1 MPYGIN
7 STEHM
12 WANDL
17 ERKEGKIL
25 GTINNE
31 PRHVNAIRRGQR
43 IEISEGQIS
52 EWMYMRA
59 GKIVGKHTMR
69 PLLKRMP
76 PQEAARNQAM
86 LAEP

>member
-52 EWMYMRA
+52 DWMYMRA
-59 GKIVGKHTMR
+59 GKIVGNHTMR

-76 PQEAARNQAM
+76 SQEAVRYRAM